1 MKAIEGE
8 RSSPIDRS
16 QISSPASKKARSQ
29 SDIMQCAAA
38 DTYVGAH
45 THTHPSFVPNGEDE
59 RDGTDGGAALIP
71 AAALWSTDLALCWL
85 CSACQCERERE
96 REREAMLHA
105 RWINHGAMH
114 AAADAA
120 ARPVPT
126 RAEAKAPGRRSIIA
140 SGPRPR
146 PPARRIDSCVCRFDR
161 GRRIAGR
168 FRVPRRTYVT
178 GHELFSIHG

>member
-16 QISSPASKKARSQ
+16 QISSRARKKARSQ

-38 DTYVGAH
+38 DTYVGAR

-85 CSACQCERERE
+85 CSACQCERER
-96 REREAMLHA
+96 RGCMPGGLIMGRCMPLP
-105 RWINHGAMH
+105 M
-114 AAADAA
+114 
-120 ARPVPT
+120 PL
-126 RAEAKAPGRRSIIA
+126 RALSRRV
-140 SGPRPR
+140 PRPR
-146 PPARRIDSCVCRFDR
+146 PPAGVVSLRQGRGPVRLRAALIRACAALTGAAVSPGGFECR
-161 GRRIAGR
+161 G
-168 FRVPRRTYVT
+168 VRT
-178 GHELFSIHG
+178 